1 MLWDLGSKS
10 SHSEVDIL
18 VVSSVRDIENG
29 NSQLEH
35 EKVCFIS
42 FCLFMNSR
50 LEYRTVFPV
59 MSLCPRKRRAM
70 DYVRYQEA
78 LHLRYSPG
86 GKRLIS
92 ASPVFGLS
100 SLP

>member
-10 SHSEVDIL
+10 SHSEVDVR
-18 VVSSVRDIENG
+18 VVSSVRNIENG

-42 FCLFMNSR
+42 FCLFMNLR
-50 LEYRTVFPV
+50 LEYKTVIPV
-59 MSLCPRKRRAM
+59 MPLCHCKRRAT
-70 DYVRYQEA
+70 DYLGYQGA
-78 LHLRYSPG
+78 LQLRYSPG

>member
-1 MLWDLGSKS
+1 MLWDLVSTS
-10 SHSEVDIL
+10 SHSEVDVR
-18 VVSSVRDIENG
+18 VVSSVRNIENG

-50 LEYRTVFPV
+50 LKYKTVFPA
-59 MSLCPRKRRAM
+59 MPLCPRNRRATH
-70 DYVRYQEA
+70 YVGYQEA